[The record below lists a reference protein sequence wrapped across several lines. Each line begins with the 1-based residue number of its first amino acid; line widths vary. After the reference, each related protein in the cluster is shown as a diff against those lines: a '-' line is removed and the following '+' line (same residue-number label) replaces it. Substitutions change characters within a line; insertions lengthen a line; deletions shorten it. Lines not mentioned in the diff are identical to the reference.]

1 MTGIV
6 MRVTRRLRGV
16 ARDERGAGWFLP
28 SLLIV
33 TGFVAVAC
41 VSLVIDGG
49 RVAGGRRHA
58 DSIAFQAARVAA
70 QELTQNAAGEP
81 IIEPFDAREVAVAA
95 AGQLFAANGL
105 SGTVTEVTVTD
116 TEVTVTTSVTRQLT
130 TTALFGTGAVTVS
143 GTATVRIAQGVVDE
157 IDAPADPFDVTALDG
172 ASDPRGELP

>member
-49 RVAGGRRHA
+49 RVAGARRHA
-58 DSIAFQAARVAA
+58 DSVAFQAARVAA
-70 QELTQNAAGEP
+70 QELTQNDAGEL
-81 IIEPFDAREVAVAA
+81 IIDPADARNAATAA
-95 AGQLFAANGL
+95 AGQLFTANGL
-105 SGTVTEVTVTD
+105 TGQITDVTVTD
-116 TEVTVTTSVTRQLT
+116 TEVTVTTSITRQLT
-130 TTALFGTGAVTVS
+130 TTAVFGTGAVTVS

-157 IDAPADPFDVTALDG
+157 VDAPAAALEG
-172 ASDPRGELP
+172 ASNPHGELP